1 MTVITDATAAAT
13 PEIHNGKNPSF
24 TLGICLC
31 GLLTFVGILNICFVL
46 RSFSEKGTNIVVT
59 SFGSAN
65 ILDMKNIGVKTP
77 TLHEWSEELA

>member
-1 MTVITDATAAAT
+1 
-13 PEIHNGKNPSF
+13 
-24 TLGICLC
+24 
-31 GLLTFVGILNICFVL
+31 LNI
-46 RSFSEKGTNIVVT
+46 SFFFGHSPKRGTNIVVT